1 MMTKEE
7 ILNKRDLIFYYS
19 LTPEAVEGTKE
30 DVFAAM
36 DEYAQQVAIGFHEWR
51 KNRYQETH
59 IGYYEPKVGT
69 DEFKVYNYTIEQ
81 LFNQYIQSIK

>member
-1 MMTKEE
+1 MTKEE
-7 ILNKRDLIFYYS
+7 RRIEFYGKDDARAYDHDELYLMS
-19 LTPEAVEGTKE
+19 EHSKE
-30 DVFAAM
+30 
-36 DEYAQQVAIGFHEWR
+36 VAIGFHDWR

-81 LFNQYIQSIK
+81 LFNQYINQLKKP